1 MTRCVN
7 VKWKFVSEKGKR
19 NEKRAATRREQNG
32 SGRQKREI
40 QRRIRADGGS
50 RQDGE
55 AGELKNNRE
64 TNRKQSLSIGK
75 SFLEFLYQ
83 VFMERLPGKSFRP
96 RSPLLPPELKISPR
110 DLKKTPWPKEKLK
123 SFRKSELSIGS
134 GSLEM
139 MSA

>member
-19 NEKRAATRREQNG
+19 NEKRAATRRVKLPQNG
-32 SGRQKREI
+32 SGRQRREI

-64 TNRKQSLSIGK
+64 S
-75 SFLEFLYQ
+75 
-83 VFMERLPGKSFRP
+83 
-96 RSPLLPPELKISPR
+96 
-110 DLKKTPWPKEKLK
+110 
-123 SFRKSELSIGS
+123 
-134 GSLEM
+134 
-139 MSA
+139 